1 MRATSGGQVCGA
13 CLHKSRCDL
22 CRMFILWKVAVFCG
36 CVQVLLLFLRGVQRR
51 VLNLSH
57 QDLSHSWP
65 CDETLEGGAAASA
78 LSLDPPGEVS
88 EGQILVG
95 EAVLSRP
102 VKIAFHKEGS
112 HLLGCQEGRGTPAHS
127 GAHSKLEG
135 YLTFYEVIKR

>member
-65 CDETLEGGAAASA
+65 CDETLEGGCCQCPV
-78 LSLDPPGEVS
+78 LRPPWRSLR
-88 EGQILVG
+88 
-95 EAVLSRP
+95 RP
-102 VKIAFHKEGS
+102 DIG
-112 HLLGCQEGRGTPAHS
+112 GRGCAEQTCQNSLPQGRLAS
-127 GAHSKLEG
+127 FGVPGRKGDSSTLRG
-135 YLTFYEVIKR
+135 TFKVRGILDIL